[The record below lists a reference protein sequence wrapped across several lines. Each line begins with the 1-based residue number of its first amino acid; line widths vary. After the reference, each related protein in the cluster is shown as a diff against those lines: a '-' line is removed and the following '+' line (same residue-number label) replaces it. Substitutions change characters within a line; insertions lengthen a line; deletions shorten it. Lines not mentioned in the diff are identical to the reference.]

1 MIDIFIRLNIMK
13 YVQCGKNSKSVN
25 IPVNLIISDKSM
37 AIVIFARNLR
47 TSALVLYYVGY
58 GKAGRQAGSRKG
70 HMYREIERDTH
81 VCI

>member
-37 AIVIFARNLR
+37 AVVIFARNLR
-47 TSALVLYYVGY
+47 TSALVLYYVVVDMARQ
-58 GKAGRQAGSRKG
+58 AGRQAVERDIC
-70 HMYREIERDTH
+70 IER
-81 VCI
+81 

>member
-1 MIDIFIRLNIMK
+1 MK

-37 AIVIFARNLR
+37 AVVIFARNLR
-47 TSALVLYYVGY
+47 TSALVLYYVVVDMARQ
-58 GKAGRQAGSRKG
+58 AGRQAGSRKG